1 MTNTAAVLLDR
12 VTKRFGAVTAV
23 DDLSVAIRDG
33 EFFSML
39 GASGCGK
46 TTTLRMIAGFEFPTS
61 GTISL
66 DGVPVETVPAY
77 QRNVNTVFQSYAL
90 FPHMTVNENIA
101 FGLQMQ
107 KINATDI
114 QRRVRDA
121 LALVQLTGYGERRPK
136 QLSGGQQQRV
146 ALARAL
152 VNHPK
157 VLLLD
162 EPLGALDLKLRKEMQ
177 IELKRLQQEVG
188 ITFIYVTHDQEE
200 ALTMSDRI
208 AVMHAGKMLQI
219 GTPTEIYERPATRY
233 VADFIGEANFLDG
246 TITGRDG
253 AYTVVTLA
261 DGLVLPGVAAGPL
274 TDGSAV
280 TIAVR
285 PEKLR
290 LTVQPLEQFRCL
302 PATVSRVLYIGS
314 DTRLTVS
321 LASGA
326 LLDAWEQ
333 NSRSTLDR
341 DAYWQTGEAGF
352 VAWNPD
358 NALIL
363 PADGGAS

>member
-1 MTNTAAVLLDR
+1 VFVTKASAVVLDR
-12 VTKRFGAVTAV
+12 VTKRFGNVTAV
-23 DDLSVAIRDG
+23 DSISVEIRDG

-46 TTTLRMIAGFEFPTS
+46 TTTLRMIAGFEYPTE
-61 GTISL
+61 GVISL
-66 DGVPVETVPAY
+66 GGVHVERIPAH

-107 KINATDI
+107 KVNKSDI
-114 QRRVRDA
+114 TKRVAEA
-121 LALVQLTGYGERRPK
+121 LAMVQLTGYGERRPK

-152 VNHPK
+152 VNRPK

-219 GTPTEIYERPATRY
+219 GSPTEIYERPATRY

-246 TITGRDG
+246 HVSANDGMYTI
-253 AYTVVTLA
+253 VTLA
-261 DGLVLPGVAAGPL
+261 SGVSLSGIAQHPMSAGAP
-274 TDGSAV
+274 V
-280 TIAVR
+280 TIAIR

-290 LTVQPLEQFRCL
+290 LTVQPTDQLLCL
-302 PATVSRVLYIGS
+302 PATVERVLYIGS

-321 LASGA
+321 LDNGA
-326 LLDAWEQ
+326 QLDVWEQ
-333 NSRSTLDR
+333 NNRSTLDR
-341 DAYWQTGEAGF
+341 DAYWQKGERGY
-352 VAWNPD
+352 VWWTPD
-358 NALIL
+358 NALIM
-363 PADGGAS
+363 AE